1 MREPVLVQNTPK
13 NMSTVEICQICLEF
27 CRNVLIKPGSM
38 SDRVQEVLKQAACRA
53 ARLAEKEALGM
64 PPLDLAE
71 RSECGESE
79 RVERERQKWRMCW
92 LNQSIGGCGPKS

>member
-1 MREPVLVQNTPK
+1 
-13 NMSTVEICQICLEF
+13 MSTVEICQICLEF

-71 RSECGESE
+71 RSECLASADSILELNFQLKLE
-79 RVERERQKWRMCW
+79 RCF
-92 LNQSIGGCGPKS
+92 N